1 MSRLK
6 SFWLSLSAP
15 EHFENEDERAEY
27 MTRVILAMIGG
38 TVLLFTPIVL
48 FFELLEPPTIEGLA
62 ILLLLDISAILAWLL
77 YSRGY
82 WRIAGHIPAFIFILL
97 GFYGTW
103 AFGFGTTFLLFY
115 VLAVVMVGMY
125 PIRNQQ
131 FFVLGLI
138 LIGAG
143 SIAWLR
149 DHDLELVV
157 PPLITFGGLLI
168 GTMLLQTFSSTL
180 LRQAI
185 EHVTEITRQ
194 LRVEIKVRKQVEEK
208 IRKLNEELE
217 YRVESRTAELETSK
231 RELESFT
238 FSLSHDLRAPLRAI
252 IGFNALLSDNQ
263 SAEFDDQ
270 GREYLDNVAFA
281 ARKMNRLIDDI
292 LGLSRLGRQNITL
305 HMINLTSTVKRIIGE
320 LVKEEQ
326 DRRIEFKVADC
337 QLVMVDKHLI
347 EVMLTH
353 LLSNAIKFTRD
364 CDPAVIEFGCQESE
378 EGSIFFI
385 RDNGVG
391 FDMKYASKLFTPF
404 QRLHSESEY
413 EGTGIGM
420 AIVQRVIQR
429 HYGKIWVES
438 EKGEGTT
445 VYFSLRSV
453 EEGMKEKF

>member
-1 MSRLK
+1 
-6 SFWLSLSAP
+6 
-15 EHFENEDERAEY
+15 

-270 GREYLDNVAFA
+270 GREYL
-281 ARKMNRLIDDI
+281 
-292 LGLSRLGRQNITL
+292 
-305 HMINLTSTVKRIIGE
+305 
-320 LVKEEQ
+320 
-326 DRRIEFKVADC
+326 
-337 QLVMVDKHLI
+337 
-347 EVMLTH
+347 
-353 LLSNAIKFTRD
+353 
-364 CDPAVIEFGCQESE
+364 
-378 EGSIFFI
+378 
-385 RDNGVG
+385 
-391 FDMKYASKLFTPF
+391 
-404 QRLHSESEY
+404 
-413 EGTGIGM
+413 
-420 AIVQRVIQR
+420 
-429 HYGKIWVES
+429 
-438 EKGEGTT
+438 
-445 VYFSLRSV
+445 
-453 EEGMKEKF
+453 